1 MGRALAL
8 LLPLCAALPHRHD
21 VHSIL
26 DEIRALKSDIDAD
39 ESPTLERRVY
49 SNDEAA
55 EEAEQHDDAL
65 ASAPELEAGTAAAPN
80 ENAQWVTSMQIAVD
94 KNLKGDIVAGFN
106 LKPLT
111 GAGAGAGAAGT
122 GGHFVSPAT
131 ALGASWERTQ
141 QNHPAGAGAGVTRPT
156 ELVRFPVTL
165 NTPLKAAGAEYWDLS
180 AHEGKAGMRY
190 HMKGGDTHFYKLRA
204 AKELPGQRLAVV
216 FSSRESSAA
225 NPSLERDEDGNVVA
239 SPAEEL
245 GIQWGHDADG
255 YVGTDGT
262 DASAADEPHEEHG
275 DEHGA
280 SLLPPGLERLGGGR
294 NALAFSVSQ
303 LEQKMGGKKIPGGY
317 SRFTMVATPG
327 APAAPV
333 APRPPRRRR
342 PPPPPPTPLTPPP
355 PPPPRSQG
363 ATASCSSA
371 TAPASSATARGASS
385 ARPPP
390 SPRRPTSA
398 TTAPPAHSQQGPRS
412 ARPSRRTRRR
422 GTRRRRRGAATPS
435 PAASGR
441 RSAPRPPTARTRSS
455 STNCEAARSE
465 EAAERQ

>member
-1 MGRALAL
+1 MSSHDNKRQTSTSVTTTTATETVRQGHDLGVLTPEEEKVLRMLHGLSEEDTHELKFALGADKELRARLAL
-8 LLPLCAALPHRHD
+8 LESYLLDLFSADQLD
-21 VHSIL
+21 ETL
-26 DEIRALKSDIDAD
+26 MDEIRALKSDIDAD

-111 GAGAGAGAAGT
+111 GAGAGAGATGT

-141 QNHPAGAGAGVTRPT
+141 QNHAAGAGAGVTRPT

-327 APAAPV
+327 A
-333 APRPPRRRR
+333 RRR
-342 PPPPPPTPLTPPP
+342 P
-355 PPPPRSQG
+355 R
-363 ATASCSSA
+363 C
-371 TAPASSATARGASS
+371 
-385 ARPPP
+385 PP
-390 SPRRPTSA
+390 ST
-398 TTAPPAHSQQGPRS
+398 
-412 ARPSRRTRRR
+412 
-422 GTRRRRRGAATPS
+422 S
-435 PAASGR
+435 PAAAR
-441 RSAPRPPTARTRSS
+441 HPRHPRL
-455 STNCEAARSE
+455 
-465 EAAERQ
+465 

>member
-111 GAGAGAGAAGT
+111 GAGAGAGATGT

-141 QNHPAGAGAGVTRPT
+141 QTHPAGAGAGVTRPT

-245 GIQWGHDADG
+245 GIQWGHDADS

-262 DASAADEPHEEHG
+262 DASAADEPHEEEHG

-280 SLLPPGLERLGGGR
+280 SLVPPGLERLGGGR

-303 LEQKMGGKKIPGGY
+303 LEQKMGGKKVPGGY

-327 APAAPV
+327 A
-333 APRPPRRRR
+333 RRR
-342 PPPPPPTPLTPPP
+342 PPSPSPSPPATPATHASDAAAAAAPAFAGRHGLLFLRDGASLERDGEGGFERQTTAVATPTDFRNHGAAGAQPAGTAFGATKPAYTAPRYTPPKTGGGHP
-355 PPPPRSQG
+355 VPGSFG
-363 ATASCSSA
+363 SA
-371 TAPASSATARGASS
+371 
-385 ARPPP
+385 
-390 SPRRPTSA
+390 
-398 TTAPPAHSQQGPRS
+398 Q
-412 ARPSRRTRRR
+412 RT
-422 GTRRRRRGAATPS
+422 ATPNS
-435 PAASGR
+435 K
-441 RSAPRPPTARTRSS
+441 
-455 STNCEAARSE
+455 NEVF
-465 EAAERQ
+465 QYQL

>member
-111 GAGAGAGAAGT
+111 GAGAGAGATGT

-141 QNHPAGAGAGVTRPT
+141 QNHAAGAGAGVTRPT

-327 APAAPV
+327 A
-333 APRPPRRRR
+333 
-342 PPPPPPTPLTPPP
+342 L
-355 PPPPRSQG
+355 
-363 ATASCSSA
+363 
-371 TAPASSATARGASS
+371 
-385 ARPPP
+385 
-390 SPRRPTSA
+390 PRRPRC
-398 TTAPPAHSQQGPRS
+398 PPS
-412 ARPSRRTRRR
+412 T
-422 GTRRRRRGAATPS
+422 S
-435 PAASGR
+435 PAAAR
-441 RSAPRPPTARTRSS
+441 HPRHPRL
-455 STNCEAARSE
+455 
-465 EAAERQ
+465 

>member
-111 GAGAGAGAAGT
+111 GAGAGAGGAAT

-141 QNHPAGAGAGVTRPT
+141 QNHAAGTGAGVTRPT

-255 YVGTDGT
+255 YVGIDGT

-327 APAAPV
+327 A
-333 APRPPRRRR
+333 RRR
-342 PPPPPPTPLTPPP
+342 P
-355 PPPPRSQG
+355 R
-363 ATASCSSA
+363 C
-371 TAPASSATARGASS
+371 
-385 ARPPP
+385 PP
-390 SPRRPTSA
+390 ST
-398 TTAPPAHSQQGPRS
+398 
-412 ARPSRRTRRR
+412 
-422 GTRRRRRGAATPS
+422 S
-435 PAASGR
+435 PAAAR
-441 RSAPRPPTARTRSS
+441 HPRHPRL
-455 STNCEAARSE
+455 
-465 EAAERQ
+465 

>member
-1 MGRALAL
+1 M
-8 LLPLCAALPHRHD
+8 
-21 VHSIL
+21 
-26 DEIRALKSDIDAD
+26 
-39 ESPTLERRVY
+39 
-49 SNDEAA
+49 
-55 EEAEQHDDAL
+55 
-65 ASAPELEAGTAAAPN
+65 
-80 ENAQWVTSMQIAVD
+80 
-94 KNLKGDIVAGFN
+94 
-106 LKPLT
+106 
-111 GAGAGAGAAGT
+111 
-122 GGHFVSPAT
+122 
-131 ALGASWERTQ
+131 
-141 QNHPAGAGAGVTRPT
+141 
-156 ELVRFPVTL
+156 TL

-262 DASAADEPHEEHG
+262 DASAADEPHEEHA

-327 APAAPV
+327 ARRPV
-333 APRPPRRRR
+333 APVHLARR
-342 PPPPPPTPLTPPP
+342 PHPATHASDAAAAAA
-355 PPPPRSQG
+355 PRSQG

-371 TAPASSATARGASS
+371 TAPASSATARGLE
-385 ARPPP
+385 RQ
-390 SPRRPTSA
+390 
-398 TTAPPAHSQQGPRS
+398 TTAVATPTDFRNRRRRHRQQGPRS

-441 RSAPRPPTARTRSS
+441 RSAPRPPTARTRSF

-465 EAAERQ
+465 ETAERQ

>member
-21 VHSIL
+21 VHSII

-141 QNHPAGAGAGVTRPT
+141 QTHPAGTGAGVTRPT

-303 LEQKMGGKKIPGGY
+303 LEQKMGGKKVPGGY

-327 APAAPV
+327 RHGLLFLRDGASLERDGEGGFERQTTAVATPTDFRNHGAAGAQPAGTAFGAAKPAYT
-333 APRPPRRRR
+333 APRY
-342 PPPPPPTPLTPPP
+342 TPPKTGGGHP
-355 PPPPRSQG
+355 VPGSFG
-363 ATASCSSA
+363 SA
-371 TAPASSATARGASS
+371 
-385 ARPPP
+385 
-390 SPRRPTSA
+390 
-398 TTAPPAHSQQGPRS
+398 Q
-412 ARPSRRTRRR
+412 RT
-422 GTRRRRRGAATPS
+422 ATPNS
-435 PAASGR
+435 K
-441 RSAPRPPTARTRSS
+441 
-455 STNCEAARSE
+455 NEVF
-465 EAAERQ
+465 QYQL